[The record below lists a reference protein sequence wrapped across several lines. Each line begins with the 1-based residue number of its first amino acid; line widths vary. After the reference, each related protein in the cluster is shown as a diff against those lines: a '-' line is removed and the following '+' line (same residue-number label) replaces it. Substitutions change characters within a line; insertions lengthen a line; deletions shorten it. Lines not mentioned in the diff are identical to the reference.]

1 MIVLLCFSMR
11 VLQEYP
17 DPVSIG
23 STINNAKGLDLFI
36 NIYSV
41 SMRRLYRLCLSHA
54 LLLLISLFLGFA
66 ATTVSPATEKEIL
79 LQFKGN
85 ISNDPYNSLAN
96 WVPSSNPCNY
106 NGVFCNPLG
115 FVERIVFWNT
125 SLSGVLSPALS
136 GLRSLRILTLFGN
149 QFTGNIPQEYA
160 ELSTLW
166 KINLSSN
173 ALSGSIPEFIGDL
186 QSIRFL
192 DLSRNGYTG
201 EIPFALFKFCYKTKF
216 VSFSHNSLSGSVP
229 ASIANCT
236 HLEGFD
242 FSFNNLSGQLPSGI
256 CDVPVLEYMSLR
268 SNVLTGSVL
277 GEISNC
283 QRLSFLDLGSNMFT
297 GPAPFGILGL
307 QNLSYFNLSHN
318 GFQGGIPE
326 VRTCSESLKFFDAS
340 SNELDGEIPLGITN
354 CKSLEFIDLGFNRLN
369 GSIPVGIAN
378 LERLLV
384 FKLGNNSI
392 EGTIP
397 REFGSIE
404 LLLLLDL
411 HNLNL
416 AGEIPKDIS
425 NCRFLRELDVS
436 GNALDGEIPNTLD
449 NLTSLEVLDLH
460 RNQLDG
466 GIPETLGSLSNL
478 KLLDLSQN
486 NLSGTIPFSLGNLAN
501 LKFFN
506 VSSNNL
512 SGPIPSIPKIQ
523 AFGAAAFLNNS
534 RLCGTP
540 LDISCS
546 GGGNGTGNKSK
557 KNKVLSNSV
566 IVAIVAAALIL
577 TGVCVVSIMNIRAR
591 SRKKDDVTTVVE
603 STPLGSTDSNVII
616 GKLVLFS
623 KTLPSKY
630 EDWEAGTK
638 ALLDKECLI
647 GGGSIGTVYRT
658 TFEGGV
664 CIAVKK
670 LETLGRIRSQDE
682 FEQEIGR
689 LGNLRHPN
697 LVAFQG
703 YYWSSTMQLILSEFI
718 PNGNLYDNLHGL
730 NYPGTSTGVGN
741 RELYWS
747 RRFQIALLTARAL
760 SYLHHDCRPPI
771 LHLNIKS
778 TNILLDENYE
788 AKLSDYGLGKLLP
801 ILDNY
806 GLTKF
811 HNAVGYVA
819 PELAQSLRLS
829 DKCDVYSFGVI
840 LLELVTGRKPVESPT
855 ANEVVVLCEYVRG
868 LLETGSASDCFD
880 RSLRGFSENELIQV
894 MKLGLIC
901 TSEVPSRR
909 PSMAEVVQVLESI
922 RSGVES
928 S

>member
-1 MIVLLCFSMR
+1 M
-11 VLQEYP
+11 
-17 DPVSIG
+17 
-23 STINNAKGLDLFI
+23 
-36 NIYSV
+36 NIYTV
-41 SMRRLYRLCLSHA
+41 SMRRLYQLCLSHA
-54 LLLLISLFLGFA
+54 LLLLFFFFLGFT

-79 LQFKGN
+79 LQFKAN
-85 ISNDPYNSLAN
+85 ISNDPYNSLVN
-96 WVPSSNPCNY
+96 WVPSGNPCDY

-115 FVERIVFWNT
+115 FVQRIVLWNT

-149 QFTGNIPQEYA
+149 KFTSNIPQEYA

-186 QSIRFL
+186 QNIRFL
-192 DLSRNGYTG
+192 DLSRNGYSG

-216 VSFSHNSLSGSVP
+216 VSFSHNSLSGLIP

-236 HLEGFD
+236 NLEGFD
-242 FSFNNLSGQLPSGI
+242 FSFNNFSGELPSGI
-256 CDVPVLEYMSLR
+256 CDIPALEYMSLR

-277 GEISNC
+277 EEVSKC
-283 QRLSFLDLGSNMFT
+283 QRLRFLDLGSNLFT
-297 GPAPFGILGL
+297 GLAPFEILGS
-307 QNLSYFNLSHN
+307 QNLSYFNVSHN
-318 GFQGGIPE
+318 AFQGEIPAM
-326 VRTCSESLKFFDAS
+326 RTCSESLEFFDAS
-340 SNELDGEIPLGITN
+340 SNNLDGEIPLGITN
-354 CKSLEFIDLGFNRLN
+354 CKSLEFFDLGFNRLN
-369 GSIPVGIAN
+369 GSIPAGIAN

-384 FKLGNNSI
+384 FKLGDNSI
-392 EGTIP
+392 QGTIP
-397 REFGSIE
+397 AEFGSIE
-404 LLLLLDL
+404 WLLLLDL

-416 AGEIPKDIS
+416 SGEIPKDIS

-449 NLTSLEVLDLH
+449 NLTSLEVLDLR

-466 GIPETLGSLSNL
+466 SIPETLGSLSNL
-478 KLLDLSQN
+478 KLLELSQN
-486 NLSGTIPFSLGNLAN
+486 NLSGTIPYSLGKLAN
-501 LKFFN
+501 LKYFN

-523 AFGAAAFLNNS
+523 AFGTAAFLNNS
-534 RLCGTP
+534 GLCGVP

-546 GGGNGTGNKSK
+546 GGGNGTGNGSK

-591 SRKKDDVTTVVE
+591 RRKKDNVTTVVE
-603 STPLGSTDSNVII
+603 STPLDSTDSNVII

-664 CIAVKK
+664 SIAVKK

-682 FEQEIGR
+682 FEQEIGL

-703 YYWSSTMQLILSEFI
+703 YYWSSTMQLILSEFV

-747 RRFQIALLTARAL
+747 RRFQIALGIARAL

-819 PELAQSLRLS
+819 PELAQSLRSS

-922 RSGVES
+922 RLE
-928 S
+928 

>member
-1 MIVLLCFSMR
+1 MLFKAERGIMKLARLLPF
-11 VLQEYP
+11 QE
-17 DPVSIG
+17 
-23 STINNAKGLDLFI
+23 
-36 NIYSV
+36 
-41 SMRRLYRLCLSHA
+41 RCCQ
-54 LLLLISLFLGFA
+54 
-66 ATTVSPATEKEIL
+66 VSPATEKEIL
-79 LQFKGN
+79 LQFKAN
-85 ISNDPYNSLAN
+85 ISNDPYNSLVN
-96 WVPSSNPCNY
+96 WVPSGNPCDY

-115 FVERIVFWNT
+115 FVQRIVLWNT

-149 QFTGNIPQEYA
+149 KFTSNIPQEYA

-186 QSIRFL
+186 QNIRFL
-192 DLSRNGYTG
+192 DLSRNGYSG

-216 VSFSHNSLSGSVP
+216 VSFSHNSLSGLIP

-236 HLEGFD
+236 NLEGFD
-242 FSFNNLSGQLPSGI
+242 FSFNNFSGELPSGI
-256 CDVPVLEYMSLR
+256 CDIPALEYMSLR
-268 SNVLTGSVL
+268 SNVLTGRVL
-277 GEISNC
+277 EEVSKC
-283 QRLSFLDLGSNMFT
+283 QRLRFLDLGSNLFT
-297 GPAPFGILGL
+297 GLAPFEILGS
-307 QNLSYFNLSHN
+307 QNLSYFNVSHN
-318 GFQGGIPE
+318 AFQGEIPAM
-326 VRTCSESLKFFDAS
+326 RTCSESLEFFDAS
-340 SNELDGEIPLGITN
+340 SNNLDGEIPLGITN

-369 GSIPVGIAN
+369 GSIPAGIAN

-384 FKLGNNSI
+384 FKLGDNSI
-392 EGTIP
+392 QGTIP
-397 REFGSIE
+397 AEFGSIE
-404 LLLLLDL
+404 WLLLLDL

-416 AGEIPKDIS
+416 SGEIPKDIS

-449 NLTSLEVLDLH
+449 NLTSLEVLDLR

-466 GIPETLGSLSNL
+466 SIPETLGSLSNL
-478 KLLDLSQN
+478 KLLELSQN
-486 NLSGTIPFSLGNLAN
+486 NLSGTIPYSLGKLAN
-501 LKFFN
+501 LKYFN

-523 AFGAAAFLNNS
+523 AFGTAAFLNNS
-534 RLCGTP
+534 GLC
-540 LDISCS
+540 
-546 GGGNGTGNKSK
+546 GGGNGTGNGSK

-591 SRKKDDVTTVVE
+591 RRKKDNVTTVVE
-603 STPLGSTDSNVII
+603 STPLDSTDSNVII

-664 CIAVKK
+664 SIAVKK

-682 FEQEIGR
+682 FEQEIGL

-703 YYWSSTMQLILSEFI
+703 YYWSSTMQLILSEFV

-747 RRFQIALLTARAL
+747 R
-760 SYLHHDCRPPI
+760 
-771 LHLNIKS
+771 
-778 TNILLDENYE
+778 
-788 AKLSDYGLGKLLP
+788 
-801 ILDNY
+801 
-806 GLTKF
+806 
-811 HNAVGYVA
+811 
-819 PELAQSLRLS
+819 
-829 DKCDVYSFGVI
+829 SFGVI

-922 RSGVES
+922 RLE
-928 S
+928 

>member
-1 MIVLLCFSMR
+1 MR

-17 DPVSIG
+17 DPDSIG

-54 LLLLISLFLGFA
+54 LFLLISLFLGFA

-85 ISNDPYNSLAN
+85 ISNDPYNSLAD
-96 WVPSSNPCNY
+96 WAPSSNPCNY

-115 FVERIVFWNT
+115 FVERIVLWNK
-125 SLSGVLSPALS
+125 SLSGVLSPALT

-173 ALSGSIPEFIGDL
+173 ALSGSIPKFIGDL

-216 VSFSHNSLSGSVP
+216 VSFSHNSLSGSIP

-236 HLEGFD
+236 NLEGFD

-277 GEISNC
+277 EEISNC

-297 GPAPFGILGL
+297 GFAPFGILGL

-326 VRTCSESLKFFDAS
+326 MSTCSESLKFFDAS
-340 SNELDGEIPLGITN
+340 SNELD
-354 CKSLEFIDLGFNRLN
+354 
-369 GSIPVGIAN
+369 VGIAN

-392 EGTIP
+392 KGTIP

-404 LLLLLDL
+404 WLLLLDL

-466 GIPETLGSLSNL
+466 GIPETLGVLSNL

-486 NLSGTIPFSLGNLAN
+486 NLSGAIPSSLGKLSNLTI
-501 LKFFN
+501 FN

-523 AFGAAAFLNNS
+523 AFAQLHFLTILGSAGA
-534 RLCGTP
+534 P

-577 TGVCVVSIMNIRAR
+577 TGAR
-591 SRKKDDVTTVVE
+591 LCHQ
-603 STPLGSTDSNVII
+603 STKI
-616 GKLVLFS
+616 G
-623 KTLPSKY
+623 
-630 EDWEAGTK
+630 EAGTK

-718 PNGNLYDNLHGL
+718 PNGNLYDNLHGV
-730 NYPGTSTGVGN
+730 NFPGTSTGVGN

-855 ANEVVVLCEYVRG
+855 TNEVVVLCEYVRG

>member
-1 MIVLLCFSMR
+1 MR

-256 CDVPVLEYMSLR
+256 CDVPVL
-268 SNVLTGSVL
+268 
-277 GEISNC
+277 
-283 QRLSFLDLGSNMFT
+283 DNMFT

-566 IVAIVAAALIL
+566 IVAIVAASLIL

-718 PNGNLYDNLHGL
+718 PN
-730 NYPGTSTGVGN
+730 
-741 RELYWS
+741 
-747 RRFQIALLTARAL
+747 
-760 SYLHHDCRPPI
+760 
-771 LHLNIKS
+771 
-778 TNILLDENYE
+778 
-788 AKLSDYGLGKLLP
+788 
-801 ILDNY
+801 
-806 GLTKF
+806 
-811 HNAVGYVA
+811 
-819 PELAQSLRLS
+819 
-829 DKCDVYSFGVI
+829 
-840 LLELVTGRKPVESPT
+840 

>member
-1 MIVLLCFSMR
+1 M
-11 VLQEYP
+11 
-17 DPVSIG
+17 G
-23 STINNAKGLDLFI
+23 
-36 NIYSV
+36 
-41 SMRRLYRLCLSHA
+41 RLYQFCLSHA
-54 LLLLISLFLGFA
+54 LLLLIFFFLGFT
-66 ATTVSPATEKEIL
+66 ATTVSLATEKEIL
-79 LQFKGN
+79 LQFKAN
-85 ISNDPYNSLAN
+85 ISNDPYNVLAN
-96 WVPSSNPCNY
+96 WALSGNPCDY

-115 FVERIVFWNT
+115 FVQRIVLWNT

-149 QFTGNIPQEYA
+149 KFTSNIPQEYA
-160 ELSTLW
+160 ELSTLR

-186 QSIRFL
+186 QNIRFL
-192 DLSRNGYTG
+192 DLSSNGYSG

-216 VSFSHNSLSGSVP
+216 VSFSHNRLSGSIP
-229 ASIANCT
+229 ASIANCIN
-236 HLEGFD
+236 LEGLD
-242 FSFNNLSGQLPSGI
+242 FSFNNFSGELPPGI
-256 CDVPVLEYMSLR
+256 CDIPVLEYMSLR

-277 GEISNC
+277 EEISKC

-297 GPAPFGILGL
+297 GLAPFEILGL
-307 QNLSYFNLSHN
+307 QNLSYFNVSHN
-318 GFQGGIPE
+318 AFQGEIPE
-326 VRTCSESLKFFDAS
+326 MRTCSESLEFFDAS
-340 SNELDGEIPLGITN
+340 SNELDGEIPWGITN

-369 GSIPVGIAN
+369 GSIPAGIGI

-392 EGTIP
+392 QGRIP
-397 REFGSIE
+397 AEFGSIE
-404 LLLLLDL
+404 WLLLLDL

-416 AGEIPKDIS
+416 SGEIPEDIS
-425 NCRFLRELDVS
+425 YCRFLRELDVS

-460 RNQLDG
+460 RNQLH
-466 GIPETLGSLSNL
+466 
-478 KLLDLSQN
+478 
-486 NLSGTIPFSLGNLAN
+486 
-501 LKFFN
+501 
-506 VSSNNL
+506 
-512 SGPIPSIPKIQ
+512 
-523 AFGAAAFLNNS
+523 
-534 RLCGTP
+534 
-540 LDISCS
+540 
-546 GGGNGTGNKSK
+546 GGGNGTGNGSK

-591 SRKKDDVTTVVE
+591 SRKKDSVTTVVE

-664 CIAVKK
+664 SIAVKK
-670 LETLGRIRSQDE
+670 LGTLGRIRSQDE
-682 FEQEIGR
+682 FEQAIGL

-703 YYWSSTMQLILSEFI
+703 YYWSSTMQLILSEFV

-741 RELYWS
+741 REFYWS
-747 RRFQIALLTARAL
+747 RRFQIAIGIARAL

-778 TNILLDENYE
+778 TNILLGENYE
-788 AKLSDYGLGKLLP
+788 ARLSDYGLGRLLP

-806 GLTKF
+806 GFTKF

-840 LLELVTGRKPVESPT
+840 LLELVTGREPVESPT
-855 ANEVVVLCEYVRG
+855 ANEVVVLCEYVRR

-880 RSLRGFSENELIQV
+880 KSLRGFLENELIQV

-922 RSGVES
+922 RLE
-928 S
+928 